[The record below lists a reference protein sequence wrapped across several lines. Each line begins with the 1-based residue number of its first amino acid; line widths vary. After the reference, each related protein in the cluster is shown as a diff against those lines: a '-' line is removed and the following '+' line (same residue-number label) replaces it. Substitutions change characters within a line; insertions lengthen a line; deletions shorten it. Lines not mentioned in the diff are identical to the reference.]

1 MLATTT
7 NRRAP
12 NYTVRLPRLH
22 SAQLAIKRGAA
33 RFNVLRAGRRF
44 GKDILLV
51 DMAADAA
58 LHGKPVAWF
67 APTYAMLVHDWEMI
81 DNLLSTVI
89 QRRSQQEKSMRLITG
104 GVLDFWSLDS
114 ENTARGRKYGL
125 AIINEAAFAPRL
137 LNTWNMVIRPTLA
150 DLKGGA
156 WLSGTPKGLNDYYTL
171 HQQALT
177 DSEWATFHYSTYD
190 NPHIDRAEIEA
201 MKRSM
206 PERVFQQ
213 EIMAQFLEDGAGVF
227 RGVRAAA
234 IALQQD
240 EPIAGHEY
248 VIGVDWARTDDAT
261 VFAVVDVT
269 GKALVYLDRM
279 NNTDYATQRARLI
292 ALAGRFHVGVIL
304 AEYNSMGG
312 PQVEALQAAGLPV
325 QAFTTTNASKAQI
338 IEGLALAFEQ
348 QAVTIIDDPVLT
360 GELMAYQSERLP
372 SGLVRYNAP
381 SGMHD
386 DTVIALALAWYAGN
400 RQGAGV
406 DWA

>member
-1 MLATTT
+1 MLT
-7 NRRAP
+7 
-12 NYTVRLPRLH
+12 
-22 SAQLAIKRGAA
+22 
-33 RFNVLRAGRRF
+33 
-44 GKDILLV
+44 
-51 DMAADAA
+51 
-58 LHGKPVAWF
+58 
-67 APTYAMLVHDWEMI
+67 HDWDMI

-89 QRRSQQEKSMRLITG
+89 TRRSQQEKSMRLVTG
-104 GVLDFWSLDS
+104 GLIDFWSLDS

-177 DSEWATFHYSTYD
+177 DSEWATFYYSTYD
-190 NPHIDRAEIEA
+190 NPHIDKAEIEA
-201 MKRSM
+201 MRRSM

-234 IALQQD
+234 VAVAQD
-240 EPIAGHEY
+240 GPTEKHECA
-248 VIGVDWARTDDAT
+248 IGVDWARTDDAT
-261 VFAVVDVT
+261 VFAVVDIT
-269 GKALVYLDRM
+269 DKALVYLDRM

-292 ALAGRFHVGVIL
+292 SLAQRFHPSVIL

-348 QAVTIIDDPVLT
+348 QSITIIDDAVLT

-386 DTVIALALAWYAGN
+386 DTVIALALTWYAGVG
-400 RQGAGV
+400 GAT
-406 DWA
+406 WWMS